1 MDALIA
7 RTPLWV
13 RKFIVDFVETGL
25 AALLTLPLVAPATA
39 DEARILLTTVA
50 AALAGALISA
60 ARRAA
65 PDAYAWLAGVFGT
78 SGA

>member
-1 MDALIA
+1 MDILIA
-7 RTPLWV
+7 RLPLWV

-25 AALLTLPLVAPATA
+25 AALLTLQVTTPAST
-39 DEARILLTTVA
+39 DEARILLATVA

-65 PDAYAWLAGVFGT
+65 PDAGAWLAGVLGT

>member
-1 MDALIA
+1 MNALIA
-7 RTPLWV
+7 RLPLWV

-25 AALLTLPLVAPATA
+25 AALLTLQLVAPSNT
-39 DEARILLTTVA
+39 DEARIIATTVA
-50 AALAGALISA
+50 AALAGSLISA

-78 SGA
+78 SGT